1 MTDKKVD
8 VQSPDDAQ
16 KASTEVTSQINDS
29 VEKAAAEVAKDRN
42 AELKDLPEDA
52 GPKAKKESFNR
63 TDALLGADEDHAK
76 LVKEAQSQSVG
87 DNPVVVV
94 APSQNQNNR
103 KHPVADEY
111 SDPHMAKNYL
121 GQPL

>member
-1 MTDKKVD
+1 MADKEVK
-8 VQSPDDAQ
+8 SPDAAQ
-16 KASTEVTSQINDS
+16 KEATDVTKKLNDS
-29 VEKAAAEVAKDRN
+29 VESAASDVAKDRN
-42 AELKDLPEDA
+42 AELSALPEDA

-63 TDALLGADEDHAK
+63 TDALLGADEQHAK
-76 LVKEAQSQSVG
+76 LVKEAQSQSTG